1 MTIPTILFDPR
12 LGARGEAAAEAVA
25 QLLSDGMPHDLA
37 GIRDGHGDP
46 CPSSA
51 VWQALE
57 SMQDNPLLR
66 ARCLPSGRWQV
77 AEPYRTWRVLPML
90 ESEQRDWDRRQAET
104 EEERRRR
111 REEWC
116 EPDYDNCPDRASSC
130 WEPREED

>member
-1 MTIPTILFDPR
+1 MSEHRPEVRYDPR
-12 LGARGEAAAEAVA
+12 MSGGRATADAVA
-25 QLLSDGMPHDLA
+25 RLLSDGRPHYISDAERTL
-37 GIRDGHGDP
+37 G
-46 CPSSA
+46 SSWSSAA

-116 EPDYDNCPDRASSC
+116 EPDYDGDEA
-130 WEPREED
+130 EDETEEED